1 MKNKEKATE
10 ICEKY
15 GVSIVFPTNEECISY
30 SSAMEMAEW
39 KDSQLRDILLSY
51 TKWLDKR
58 GFFAEDLQCDF
69 EHQIDT
75 FLEMN
80 DTEDKGE

>member
-1 MKNKEKATE
+1 MTNEEKADK

-15 GVSIVFPTNEECISY
+15 GVSKVFPTEDECIAY

-39 KDSQLRDILLSY
+39 KDSKIRDILLSY
-51 TKWLDKR
+51 TKWLDAR

-75 FLEMN
+75 FLEMSK
-80 DTEDKGE
+80 EE